1 MKLTTFVEHF
11 YIFKILISNSIFTK
25 ENYPNFT
32 FFNFTFTNQYL
43 NIKITH
49 NIIFKILT

>member
-11 YIFKILISNSIFTK
+11 YIFEILISNSIFTK

-32 FFNFTFTNQYL
+32 FSILHLQI
-43 NIKITH
+43 NI
-49 NIIFKILT
+49 